1 MLEDETKRSICP
13 FFDPFQFR
21 LSRYSAYINTQM
33 ERDLT
38 EIECRKICV
47 IAIENLIYTGRDD
60 IIKNTITAHILSA
73 LTLVSYDARTTMP
86 WLYDSI
92 VYLFSL

>member
-1 MLEDETKRSICP
+1 MKRSICP

-21 LSRYSAYINTQM
+21 MSRYSGYVNTVR
-33 ERDLT
+33 EREMT
-38 EIECRKICV
+38 ENDCRKMCV
-47 IAIENLIYTGRDD
+47 IIIENLIYTGRDD
-60 IIKNTITAHILSA
+60 VTKNIMVAHVLSA
-73 LTLVSYDARTTMP
+73 LTLVSSDARTTMP